1 MKKFRKMPN
10 FPKREFVKK
19 DKISTKKIFQRKEIN
34 FQKNGKVLKKS

>member
-19 DKISTKKIFQRKEIN
+19 RQNFQEQKRQIFQIKIGQ
-34 FQKNGKVLKKS
+34 FFKI